1 METLSSTTV
10 NTGMGR
16 ILITRAS
23 SRLLPAF
30 IRFMSLV
37 LIPPLFLSACSDG
50 PQDLASEVNEN
61 ALAKDSNA
69 TPAIVE
75 KGMFFN
81 PDLSEYALH
90 NESDDDG
97 DGDGVN
103 ETHVKRYINSKGDTV
118 FSMTTGG
125 KLWAWSLDT
134 KGGEDA
140 DIKSNF
146 VIRDSNCDG
155 VFDERYRLD
164 AEFHVPTCLQGVAAE
179 TPKDI

>member
-1 METLSSTTV
+1 MQKPHSSTAH
-10 NTGMGR
+10 TGTIHLPG
-16 ILITRAS
+16 TGTS

-37 LIPPLFLSACSDG
+37 LIPALFLAACSDG
-50 PQDLASEVNEN
+50 PQDPASEVNGN

-69 TPAIVE
+69 TPSMVE

-134 KGGEDA
+134 KGGD
-140 DIKSNF
+140 DGDVRNNY

-164 AEFHVPTCLQGVAAE
+164 AEFHVPRCLQGVATE
-179 TPKDI
+179 TPQDI

>member
-1 METLSSTTV
+1 MEKLHSSTAHTGTV
-10 NTGMGR
+10 SLPGTG
-16 ILITRAS
+16 TR
-23 SRLLPAF
+23 SRLLSAF

-37 LIPPLFLSACSDG
+37 LIPALFLGACSDR
-50 PQDLASEVNEN
+50 QQESIAEVNEN

-69 TPAIVE
+69 TPAMVE

-81 PDLSEYALH
+81 PDLTEYTLH

-118 FSMTTGG
+118 FSMTTAG

-140 DIKSNF
+140 DIRSNY

-155 VFDERYRLD
+155 VFDERYPLD
-164 AEFHVPTCLQGVAAE
+164 AEFHVPRCLQGVAAE
-179 TPKDI
+179 TPQDI